1 MCAGS
6 CGAIQGAKIAHATKR
21 MTSATPMAASGL
33 WRARRVPLLA
43 SCQLPGVSCEVVA
56 ISVEGCRG
64 EVSFILGGT
73 PHPPYFFKVFKANE
87 LLKCSP
93 QSVQK

>member
-1 MCAGS
+1 
-6 CGAIQGAKIAHATKR
+6 
-21 MTSATPMAASGL
+21 
-33 WRARRVPLLA
+33 
-43 SCQLPGVSCEVVA
+43 VVA